1 MKSCMV
7 LRRGLVAS
15 LMFLLL
21 SGIQSVS
28 AQGKLHLLKFDDVT
42 QLRDFFKYTGN
53 GSIIVSGHRGG
64 YEEGYSEN
72 CIEGLE
78 NVLKQILN
86 FLRNRSSSDK
96 KIA

>member
-53 GSIIVSGHRGG
+53 GSIIVSGHHNRR
-64 YEEGYSEN
+64 ETVIIIS
-72 CIEGLE
+72 GLGTGMHS
-78 NVLKQILN
+78 QHHMS
-86 FLRNRSSSDK
+86 LRLMLFD
-96 KIA
+96 

>member
-53 GSIIVSGHRGG
+53 GSIIVSGHRCGKDPSG
-64 YEEGYSEN
+64 
-72 CIEGLE
+72 
-78 NVLKQILN
+78 
-86 FLRNRSSSDK
+86 NRARRADAPQAGK
-96 KIA
+96 